1 MSLWDGLTSQ
11 QDFHFPVC
19 LSCLCP
25 IRHKILGMLCKNPPF
40 TKTTDPA
47 PPFTKTTD
55 SALCNEALVD
65 QLWKLMNSGETDRD
79 TWDTH
84 THTHTCAPD
93 RMFNPLFKPRTAL
106 SNGGAV
112 VASTVAKAN
121 RPPLKRRAVILC
133 VRNVVNTLCHQKQ
146 KGTSCL
152 CPSFLLPA
160 RFTTCWSCVDVFRH
174 NSSFRKYC
182 LITVTR
188 TGWNVF
194 EASFIMSNQA
204 AGWVLQGSCVFV
216 LVVHSIHPKHSPST
230 VSL

>member
-1 MSLWDGLTSQ
+1 MSLWDRTVPTGQ

-152 CPSFLLPA
+152 CPIFPPSCQIHNLLVLCGC
-160 RFTTCWSCVDVFRH
+160 FQTQQQLQKVLSHHCHEDWMECLCGFIH
-174 NSSFRKYC
+174 N
-182 LITVTR
+182 
-188 TGWNVF
+188 
-194 EASFIMSNQA
+194 E
-204 AGWVLQGSCVFV
+204 
-216 LVVHSIHPKHSPST
+216 
-230 VSL
+230 